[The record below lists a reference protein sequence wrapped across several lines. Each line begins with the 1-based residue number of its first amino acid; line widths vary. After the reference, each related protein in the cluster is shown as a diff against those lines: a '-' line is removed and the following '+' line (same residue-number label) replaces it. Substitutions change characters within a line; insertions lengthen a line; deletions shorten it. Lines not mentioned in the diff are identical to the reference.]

1 MSSNPA
7 GSTGITTDDQI
18 NAVARRAA
26 GKFVRGVSTARKR
39 AQPEDRTMGFEDGM
53 LLGTIDG
60 IIHGTQ
66 DGTGESSD
74 NDTLP
79 GPIDS
84 GR

>member
-1 MSSNPA
+1 M
-7 GSTGITTDDQI
+7 
-18 NAVARRAA
+18 
-26 GKFVRGVSTARKR
+26 
-39 AQPEDRTMGFEDGM
+39 AQPEDRPMGFEDGM

-66 DGTGESSD
+66 DGISESSD